1 MFDKKSK
8 RWFINAVLVVAV
20 VAFAGFSLALP
31 LSRAFQGDRQEPEQ
45 TEDAAPSLEA
55 DLEAQ
60 ARGYE
65 LVLEREP
72 GNETALRGLLQA
84 RVQLGDLEG
93 AIAPLEKLV
102 ELHPERT
109 EYAVLLGQAKQELGD
124 REGAAQIFRDVLSA
138 KPGDMNAL
146 RGLVGL
152 LLQEGRPEAAI
163 GLLEDTLKTA
173 SDINQIQPSSVDVGS
188 VQLLLGQV
196 YVELGRDD
204 EAIAIYDEAISAGGD
219 DFRPILSKA
228 LLLQAQ
234 GRDEEAQP
242 LFSSAEALA
251 PAEYKDEINR
261 LAAGETDDTPTENSD
276 GSLGE
281 LSPEETPSE
290 DNGIPDSSGASPLS
304 PDVEPEQPDEST
316 QPDS

>member
-1 MFDKKSK
+1 MFDKKRQ
-8 RWFINAVLVVAV
+8 RWVINAVLVVAV

-31 LSRAFQGDRQEPEQ
+31 LSRAFQGNQQEPEQ
-45 TEDAAPSLEA
+45 AQDTTPSAQDGLQ
-55 DLEAQ
+55 DQ
-60 ARGYE
+60 ARSYE

-72 GNETALRGLLQA
+72 DNETALRGLLQT

-124 REGAAQIFRDVLSA
+124 REGAAQVYRDVLSS

-146 RGLVGL
+146 RGLVAL

-163 GLLEDTLKTA
+163 GMLEDTLKTA
-173 SDINQIQPSSVDVGS
+173 GDVNQIQPNSVDVGS

-196 YVELGRDD
+196 YVDLGRDD
-204 EAIAIYDEAISAGGD
+204 EAIAIYDEAIRAGGD

-228 LLLQAQ
+228 LLLQEL
-234 GRDEEAQP
+234 GRIDEAQP
-242 LFSSAEALA
+242 LFASAEALA
-251 PAEYKDEINR
+251 PAEYKDEIKR
-261 LAAGETDDTPTENSD
+261 LAAGETEEAGDENLTELAPD
-276 GSLGE
+276 GGGE
-281 LSPEETPSE
+281 GEADVFPEPPSE
-290 DNGIPDSSGASPLS
+290 
-304 PDVEPEQPDEST
+304 E
-316 QPDS
+316 